1 LALPQNKQRQHLDQ
15 TQNSADIS
23 MHCRAIADLVVHLL
37 QRTTRRLLN
46 TPLRFLNRAA
56 VETAAAADV
65 PRPMMPNNHASAEN
79 TCFIGPEFKA
89 KSVVSATGWEWIN
102 ESKTARPKWGY
113 VSKQPGSKLV
123 FQVDAR
129 ASSGNT
135 SAPVLVQVGHLSSY
149 QHMGKALLR

>member
-1 LALPQNKQRQHLDQ
+1 MLLHCVALQGDGGACDPLVAADTHSLLHNPLQFLD
-15 TQNSADIS
+15 
-23 MHCRAIADLVVHLL
+23 H
-37 QRTTRRLLN
+37 
-46 TPLRFLNRAA
+46 
-56 VETAAAADV
+56 AAAAAHI
-65 PRPMMPNNHASAEN
+65 PRPMVPHNHASLEN
-79 TCFIGPEFKA
+79 QCFIGPEFKA
-89 KSVVSATGWEWIN
+89 KSVVDAKGWEWVN